1 MTTIFLLMEVIEKNQ
16 FFCTRMKELFI
27 VDFLINRL
35 FILNMRVIK
44 NNMYY
49 YILLSWL
56 ERIKKNQLL
65 FF

>member
-1 MTTIFLLMEVIEKNQ
+1 MEVIEKNQ

-49 YILLSWL
+49 YILLS
-56 ERIKKNQLL
+56 
-65 FF
+65 